1 MDGEKKRK
9 KENERKKVIYK
20 EKSKRYRLQRVKR
33 ELGVGE
39 EDKETDRERVSSLE
53 VLCRRKLKE
62 REILDWDQSIG

>member
-1 MDGEKKRK
+1 MEGGKKRK